1 MERTMLPAPVS
12 QADRNH
18 PQTPA
23 EVGTQPQPSPPG
35 GVCSLYLVYFWKPIS
50 RGVERG
56 RMTSAQSRVR
66 VKRWSVYQG
75 CGAGGEPGRMKSHTA
90 GREGRRG
97 SEPREPAPG

>member
-1 MERTMLPAPVS
+1 MGRTMLAAPLS

-23 EVGTQPQPSPPG
+23 KVGTQPQPSPPG
-35 GVCSLYLVYFWKPIS
+35 GVCSPYLVYFWKLIS
-50 RGVERG
+50 RGAERG
-56 RMTSAQSRVR
+56 RMTSTQSSVR

-75 CGAGGEPGRMKSHTA
+75 CGTGGVLGRMKSHTA
-90 GREGRRG
+90 ESKGRRG